1 METVR
6 AGPSVREL
14 SWEVCA
20 MSVPQSVVGLDI
32 GSEQFSAAIG
42 TSPWKLLHSA
52 RAFANSAEGFA
63 ELQQWLLQHD
73 CTPAQTILCME
84 ATGVYGEA
92 LAYYLVAQGYR
103 LAVEPPLKVKRAF
116 APHGHKTDAVD
127 SQQIAEYACRF
138 LDELHFW
145 QPRRELLEQL
155 QVLLST
161 REQLVSQRTAHQNAW
176 RALQRKPVRT
186 PLAEQVHQQV
196 LAQLKAHLA
205 LIDAELQR
213 LIEQDPTWRQWLS
226 LLLTVPGVGL
236 LLATQV
242 LLQAQTTPAPLRYK
256 PLTAHWGI
264 CPYQY
269 QSGKRV
275 HRPARSRQ
283 FGPPLPRKLLHL
295 AARSVSTH
303 SEPFRQYYQRK
314 LAEGKPKRLALNN
327 VANKLVRVI
336 CAVLNSGTPY
346 DPLQHSVSPLLTK
359 S

>member
-1 METVR
+1 
-6 AGPSVREL
+6 
-14 SWEVCA
+14 
-20 MSVPQSVVGLDI
+20 MSLTPYFVGLDI

-42 TSPWKLLHSA
+42 TSPWKLLQPA
-52 RAFANSAEGFA
+52 RPFANSVEGFA
-63 ELQQWLLQHD
+63 DLRHWLQQHD
-73 CTPAQTILCME
+73 CLSTQTILCME

-103 LAVEPPLKVKRAF
+103 VAVEPPLKVKRAF

-138 LDELHFW
+138 VDELHFW
-145 QPRRELLEQL
+145 QPRAELLEQL
-155 QVLLST
+155 QVLLRT
-161 REQLVSQRTAHQNAW
+161 REQLVSQRTAHQNTW
-176 RALQRKPVRT
+176 RALQRKAVRT

-196 LAQLKAHLA
+196 LAQLKVHIQ
-205 LIDAELQR
+205 LIDDELR
-213 LIEQDPTWRQWLS
+213 HLIEQDPTWRQWLA
-226 LLLTVPGVGL
+226 LLLTIPGVGL

-242 LLQAQTTPAPLRYK
+242 LLRAQSTPAPLDYK
-256 PLTAHWGI
+256 SLTAHWGI

-269 QSGKRV
+269 QSGSSVR
-275 HRPARSRQ
+275 RPARSRQ
-283 FGPPLPRKLLHL
+283 YGPALPRKLLHL

-314 LAEGKPKRLALNN
+314 LTEGKPKRLALNN

-336 CAVLNSGTPY
+336 CAVLNSQTPY
-346 DPLQHSVSPLLTK
+346 DPLHHSSQPLLTK